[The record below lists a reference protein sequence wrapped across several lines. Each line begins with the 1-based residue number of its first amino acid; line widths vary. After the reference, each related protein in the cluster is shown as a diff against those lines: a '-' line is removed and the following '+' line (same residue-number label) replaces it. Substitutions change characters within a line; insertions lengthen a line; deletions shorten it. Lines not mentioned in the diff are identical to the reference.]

1 VEVFVQVAGRQ
12 PPCTPRAVS
21 RDHQV
26 PDPIDSTVSNA
37 ASATSLHQKIPGVI
51 TSAAVAA
58 LLATSSPSL
67 AALPAGEAETPVIE
81 AARAGV
87 DAAKYADAA
96 AKGAVEEVA
105 KGMPSAKGTGADVLD
120 GAVKAFQAAAEKVAP
135 QTVEVQD
142 AVRTAAEKLA
152 PLNDV
157 EGAVGA
163 VGEKLAPVKE
173 MKDAVGTAGEKL
185 APLNDVQGAVGAVG
199 EKLAP
204 AKEVKDA
211 VGTAAEKLAPLAQ
224 EMQDAVKADKGS
236 PVVNVGV
243 TNQTSGT
250 FLLLL
255 SALHRIYVIQLHC
268 DILDS

>member
-1 VEVFVQVAGRQ
+1 
-12 PPCTPRAVS
+12 
-21 RDHQV
+21 V
-26 PDPIDSTVSNA
+26 PDPIGSTVSNA
-37 ASATSLHQKIPGVI
+37 ASATSLHQKIPGAI

-87 DAAKYADAA
+87 DAAKDADAA

-142 AVRTAAEKLA
+142 AVRTASEKLA

-157 EGAVGA
+157 QGAVGA

-204 AKEVKDA
+204 AKELKDA
-211 VGTAAEKLAPLAQ
+211 VGTAGEKLAPLNDVQGAVGAAAENVAPQAQ

-236 PVVNVGV
+236 PVVSVGV
-243 TNQTSGT
+243 TNQPSSA

-255 SALHRIYVIQLHC
+255 SALRRLCVIQSYC
-268 DILDS
+268 DILDSSK